1 MFSVL
6 FSLAPLSVK
15 SARFEHLYVVQY
27 YWYILDTVWVYRICT
42 CAPASVCYMCA
53 CMFTLSDII
62 PLYVS
67 LCVYIH
73 VFICKAAC
81 FVYELFWR
89 RSVWAYMFK
98 IRESEPAGLRCSS
111 IFKALCFPGSGVRA
125 WCTVYHLALSAKHY
139 ALNSKTP
146 LQQISTP

>member
-67 LCVYIH
+67 LCVYIFMCLYVKQH
-73 VFICKAAC
+73 VLCMNC
-81 FVYELFWR
+81 FGGVLF
-89 RSVWAYMFK
+89 
-98 IRESEPAGLRCSS
+98 EHTCLR
-111 IFKALCFPGSGVRA
+111 FVN
-125 WCTVYHLALSAKHY
+125 
-139 ALNSKTP
+139 LN
-146 LQQISTP
+146 LRG